1 MVIYSPLGIQILD
14 APVTKEAIIKY
25 ALMGDYYIE
34 LPFNQLQYIQ
44 IPQGSYILYKGRK
57 FEIMATVYPEFDNK
71 TGGYKYTLKFEAQQN
86 HMKRFVCFWLGG
98 DNPEAVFHNTTDLE
112 SFGALIV
119 ANMNKHLGVE
129 TWSVGTIDVENP
141 KATKL
146 VSFNGDKC
154 WDILNTI
161 AETFEVEWWTEEN
174 GDLVSLNFGKLERGT
189 PEEFKRGD
197 VVKSIPAK
205 KGDDSSYG
213 TRFYVFGSTRNLT
226 SDYGQ
231 APQGGETNHV
241 SEIRLRLPNGQR
253 YIDAIPNLDKS
264 AIVEQVVFFDD
275 IYPKNTETI
284 TSIETVDREIIEG
297 QTDKAYV
304 MYCKDT
310 PFLPSDMIEGETLG
324 ATFTSGSLM
333 GRDFELSINYKPET
347 WKPEDGFDKKFE
359 IIAQVETSGE
369 SQLIVPN
376 ESLHPE
382 PGDTFVLTGVK
393 LPQQRI
399 EEAEE
404 ELLKAGQAYAAKN
417 SSDTDVYT
425 CETNPVYCTVND
437 KNYNAGQAV
446 LLVDPRFGLDG
457 RLSRIQGYEKKLY
470 NEYIATYTIGD
481 NTPYSRIGSIESDVK
496 ATLYSQ
502 RIGVTDS
509 GAAIYLITRY
519 DSTAAEDYNAY
530 SAKRALWQFANKQFP
545 DTFKGKMTFEDGA
558 QFGDFATGI
567 TGIGGLIDKKGNAEM
582 QSLKLRGFLEV
593 PELRYN
599 RVDITMGDTWFA
611 PSAGIIES
619 VDTEAKTITLKLE
632 EGEIGSPRVGDI
644 CMGIFHSSESSDN
657 ATEDY
662 DDSKGNRRF
671 AGFATCYFRITEEL
685 DTTTYK
691 TFKYQLRPVS
701 AAYPKQYHPAPS
713 MTFVGYGSFSNE
725 ARQTSRYET
734 RTYQRYLKGVSDWEF
749 ISSNIAAQYGDLSN
763 LSVFGIDM
771 KGYSAYL
778 NNIYMSGVIHQF
790 TPGGE
795 EIPTINDR
803 GKWLASETYNK
814 NDEVYHNNAKW
825 RCLVDGTKSEPST
838 SSEAWVLLMHV
849 PLSSVVPIYKQQNE
863 KPALPTG
870 STVPPDG
877 WSLEYPEGGDS
888 GASTDVT
895 NIIIDAD
902 NEGDVTQDGVF
913 YKLAGKGNNS
923 TVSCKIQFDAISP
936 GATLVLDITAYSEKG
951 YDKLAVGKINV
962 QNVNTADSD
971 TYEAEVSGNG
981 VSTTVVV
988 TAPSAGR
995 HFVNVVYSKDSSGD
1009 ANGDYGL
1016 FRIAY
1021 NTSKTIPLWV
1031 SFGSVIDG
1039 VVQSWSDPARIS
1051 GADGRPGT
1059 DGRPGVDGTDYEW
1072 IFTRTTSET
1081 APATPASQD
1090 EDDYLPDGWTDD
1102 AEGPDNTHPFEWTCK
1117 RSKVNGHWGDFS
1129 TPSLWAKYSFNG
1141 EDGIDGEGVEYIFT
1155 RTKTDDPSDI
1165 PDVPRVAEY
1174 DNPPAPWT
1182 DDPMGVDDI
1191 YQYEWVSKRIK
1202 VNGEWSAFST
1212 PALWAKYSFDGTDG
1226 RPGVDGTDYEW
1237 IFTRTTSE
1245 TAPATPA
1252 SQDEDDYL
1260 PDGWTDDAEGPDNTH
1275 PFEWTCKRSKVNG
1288 HWGDFSTPSLW
1299 AKYSFNGEDGIDGE
1313 GVEYIFT
1320 RTKTDDPSDIPDVPR
1335 VAEYDNPPAP
1345 WTDDPMGVDDI
1356 YQYEWVSKRIK
1367 VNGEWSAFST
1377 PALWAKYSFDGT
1389 DGRPG
1394 DWTSYVFKK
1403 SIDKPGTPISTK
1415 PIPDG
1420 WEDAPSG
1427 DGIWWMSKATING
1440 STGQASALT
1449 WSDPI
1454 KVTGED
1460 GQPGPYTDF
1469 KYASSSDDS
1478 IGPDIESNVREPDG
1492 WYDNPPALSS
1502 GEYLWM
1508 TKAQVDANDE
1518 LVEPWSDPVRIS
1530 GEQGKPGDKGDPGYQ
1545 GCIIRLTEWVSGVEY
1560 RNDADLESDSLRYID
1575 IVTVYENNRQ
1585 LKFQCRQTHTSSN
1598 SNKPSGGTTSTY
1610 WQQLNDMVPIYT
1622 PLLFAENAVINF
1634 LQGMEFVVH
1643 NSKTDISENTII
1655 AGLVGGDIP
1664 LFVGSNTPD
1673 NAPFRVAKDGSFT
1686 ATKAN
1691 ITGTIEA
1698 KEGKIGGFTL
1708 RSPSNPLIDATLEC
1722 HTFDESQRNIING
1735 QSGDFTQR
1743 HTYVL
1748 QSGFITSRGSINGS
1762 IDDRVVMS
1770 PTTEYGG
1777 WPLSKNGSYNISASI
1792 YAQSTSL
1799 SRPSWSSNIALM
1811 LGAGP
1816 MPSSVPQLNDG
1827 NYALCMPMGI
1837 TAGLRLYNRKISSD
1851 VTLDYMDC
1859 FVTVDSDG
1867 GKRTIT
1873 LPYNPQDGQLY
1884 YIRNIGTKG
1893 VQLNGNGKR
1902 IAIHTQGAWVNS
1914 DSWTDRESRNLIYC
1928 ASIGCWVMFK

>member
-685 DTTTYK
+685 GTTTYK

-701 AAYPKQYHPAPS
+701 AAYTKQYHPAPS

-1226 RPGVDGTDYEW
+1226 RPG
-1237 IFTRTTSE
+1237 
-1245 TAPATPA
+1245 
-1252 SQDEDDYL
+1252 
-1260 PDGWTDDAEGPDNTH
+1260 
-1275 PFEWTCKRSKVNG
+1275 
-1288 HWGDFSTPSLW
+1288 
-1299 AKYSFNGEDGIDGE
+1299 
-1313 GVEYIFT
+1313 
-1320 RTKTDDPSDIPDVPR
+1320 
-1335 VAEYDNPPAP
+1335 
-1345 WTDDPMGVDDI
+1345 
-1356 YQYEWVSKRIK
+1356 
-1367 VNGEWSAFST
+1367 
-1377 PALWAKYSFDGT
+1377 
-1389 DGRPG
+1389 

-1403 SIDKPGTPISTK
+1403 SIDKPGAPISTK

-1460 GQPGPYTDF
+1460 GQLGPYIDF

-1508 TKAQVDANDE
+1508 TKAQIDANDE

-1691 ITGTIEA
+1691 IIGRIEA
-1698 KEGKIGGFTL
+1698 TSGKIGNFTIDNDYWL
-1708 RSPSNPLIDATLEC
+1708 QSSLSPSSGKDCSLFMSAARITLENIDDNYKNTFDVSAYPTSTMGAVNHSVLTVNTNRKSSRDINYYNIGIDISAEGSFGTNPLNPSTKCGNHALYL
-1722 HTFDESQRNIING
+1722 RK
-1735 QSGDFTQR
+1735 GD
-1743 HTYVL
+1743 V
-1748 QSGFITSRGSINGS
+1748 
-1762 IDDRVVMS
+1762 
-1770 PTTEYGG
+1770 
-1777 WPLSKNGSYNISASI
+1777 
-1792 YAQSTSL
+1792 
-1799 SRPSWSSNIALM
+1799 
-1811 LGAGP
+1811 
-1816 MPSSVPQLNDG
+1816 
-1827 NYALCMPMGI
+1827 C
-1837 TAGLRLYNRKISSD
+1837 GLRLYNRKISSD
-1851 VTLDYMDC
+1851 VTLDDMDC
-1859 FVTVDSDG
+1859 FVVVDSDG
-1867 GKRTIT
+1867 RKRTIT

-1893 VQLNGNGKR
+1893 VQLNGNGKQ
-1902 IAIHTQGAWVNS
+1902 IAIHTQGAWVYS

-1928 ASIGCWVMFK
+1928 ASMGCWVMFK

>member
-685 DTTTYK
+685 GTTTYK

-701 AAYPKQYHPAPS
+701 AAYTKQYHPAPS

-1031 SFGSVIDG
+1031 SFGSLIDG

-1226 RPGVDGTDYEW
+1226 RPG
-1237 IFTRTTSE
+1237 
-1245 TAPATPA
+1245 
-1252 SQDEDDYL
+1252 
-1260 PDGWTDDAEGPDNTH
+1260 
-1275 PFEWTCKRSKVNG
+1275 
-1288 HWGDFSTPSLW
+1288 
-1299 AKYSFNGEDGIDGE
+1299 
-1313 GVEYIFT
+1313 
-1320 RTKTDDPSDIPDVPR
+1320 
-1335 VAEYDNPPAP
+1335 
-1345 WTDDPMGVDDI
+1345 
-1356 YQYEWVSKRIK
+1356 
-1367 VNGEWSAFST
+1367 
-1377 PALWAKYSFDGT
+1377 
-1389 DGRPG
+1389 

-1403 SIDKPGTPISTK
+1403 SIDKPGAPISTK

-1460 GQPGPYTDF
+1460 GQLGPYIDF

-1508 TKAQVDANDE
+1508 TKAQIDANDE

-1722 HTFDESQRNIING
+1722 HTFDDSQRNIING

-1743 HTYVL
+1743 YTYVL

-1893 VQLNGNGKR
+1893 VQLNGNGKQ

-1914 DSWTDRESRNLIYC
+1914 DSWTDLESRNLIYC
-1928 ASIGCWVMFK
+1928 ASVGCWVMFK

>member
-838 SSEAWVLLMHV
+838 SSEAWVLLMQV
-849 PLSSVVPIYKQQNE
+849 PLSSVVPVYKQQNE

-923 TVSCKIQFDAISP
+923 TVSCKIQFDALSA
-936 GATLVLDITAYSEKG
+936 GATLVLDITAYSEEG

-1081 APATPASQD
+1081 APATP
-1090 EDDYLPDGWTDD
+1090 T
-1102 AEGPDNTHPFEWTCK
+1102 
-1117 RSKVNGHWGDFS
+1117 
-1129 TPSLWAKYSFNG
+1129 
-1141 EDGIDGEGVEYIFT
+1141 
-1155 RTKTDDPSDI
+1155 
-1165 PDVPRVAEY
+1165 
-1174 DNPPAPWT
+1174 
-1182 DDPMGVDDI
+1182 
-1191 YQYEWVSKRIK
+1191 
-1202 VNGEWSAFST
+1202 
-1212 PALWAKYSFDGTDG
+1212 
-1226 RPGVDGTDYEW
+1226 
-1237 IFTRTTSE
+1237 
-1245 TAPATPA
+1245 

-1691 ITGTIEA
+1691 IIGRIEA
-1698 KEGKIGGFTL
+1698 TSGKIGNFTIDNDYWL
-1708 RSPSNPLIDATLEC
+1708 QSSLSPSSGKDCSLFMSAARITLENIDDNYKNTFDVSAYPTSTMGAVNHSVLTVNTNRKSSQDINYYNIGIYISAEGSFGTNPLNPSTKCGNHALYL
-1722 HTFDESQRNIING
+1722 RK
-1735 QSGDFTQR
+1735 GD
-1743 HTYVL
+1743 V
-1748 QSGFITSRGSINGS
+1748 
-1762 IDDRVVMS
+1762 
-1770 PTTEYGG
+1770 
-1777 WPLSKNGSYNISASI
+1777 
-1792 YAQSTSL
+1792 
-1799 SRPSWSSNIALM
+1799 
-1811 LGAGP
+1811 
-1816 MPSSVPQLNDG
+1816 
-1827 NYALCMPMGI
+1827 C
-1837 TAGLRLYNRKISSD
+1837 GLRLYNRKISSN
-1851 VTLDYMDC
+1851 VTLDDMDC

-1893 VQLNGNGKR
+1893 VRLNGNGKP

-1928 ASIGCWVMFK
+1928 ASTGCWVMFK

>member
-14 APVTKEAIIKY
+14 APVTKEAVIKY
-25 ALMGDYYIE
+25 ALMSDYYIE
-34 LPFNQLQYIQ
+34 FPFNQLQYIQ

-57 FEIMATVYPEFDNK
+57 FEIMAPVYPEFDNK

-98 DNPEAVFHNTTDLE
+98 DNPEAVFHNTTALE

-129 TWSVGTIDVENP
+129 NWSVGTIDIENP

-304 MYCKDT
+304 MYCKDS

-333 GRDFELSINYKPET
+333 GRNFELSINYKPET
-347 WKPEDGFDKKFE
+347 WNPEDGFDKKFE

-369 SQLIVPN
+369 SQLIIPN

-404 ELLKAGQAYAAKN
+404 ELLKAGKAYAAKN

-425 CETNPVYCTVND
+425 CETNPVYCTVNK
-437 KNYNAGQAV
+437 KNYDAGQAV
-446 LLVDPRFGLDG
+446 LLVDPRFGLNG

-685 DTTTYK
+685 GTTTYK

-701 AAYPKQYHPAPS
+701 AAYTKQYHPAPS

-849 PLSSVVPIYKQQNE
+849 PLSSVVPVYKQQNE

-1226 RPGVDGTDYEW
+1226 RPG
-1237 IFTRTTSE
+1237 
-1245 TAPATPA
+1245 
-1252 SQDEDDYL
+1252 
-1260 PDGWTDDAEGPDNTH
+1260 
-1275 PFEWTCKRSKVNG
+1275 
-1288 HWGDFSTPSLW
+1288 
-1299 AKYSFNGEDGIDGE
+1299 
-1313 GVEYIFT
+1313 
-1320 RTKTDDPSDIPDVPR
+1320 
-1335 VAEYDNPPAP
+1335 
-1345 WTDDPMGVDDI
+1345 
-1356 YQYEWVSKRIK
+1356 
-1367 VNGEWSAFST
+1367 
-1377 PALWAKYSFDGT
+1377 
-1389 DGRPG
+1389 

-1403 SIDKPGTPISTK
+1403 SIDKPGAPISTK

-1460 GQPGPYTDF
+1460 GQLGPYIDF

-1508 TKAQVDANDE
+1508 TKAQIDANDE

-1722 HTFDESQRNIING
+1722 HTFDDSQRNIING

-1837 TAGLRLYNRKISSD
+1837 TAGLRLYNRKISSN

-1859 FVTVDSDG
+1859 FVMVDSDG

-1893 VQLNGNGKR
+1893 VQLNGNGKK

-1928 ASIGCWVMFK
+1928 ASVGCWVMFK

>member
-838 SSEAWVLLMHV
+838 SSEAWVLLMQV
-849 PLSSVVPIYKQQNE
+849 PLSSVVPVYKQQNE

-923 TVSCKIQFDAISP
+923 TVSCKIQFDALSA
-936 GATLVLDITAYSEKG
+936 GATLVLDITAYSEEG

-962 QNVNTADSD
+962 QNVNTANSD

-1009 ANGDYGL
+1009 ANSDYGL

-1081 APATPASQD
+1081 APATP
-1090 EDDYLPDGWTDD
+1090 T
-1102 AEGPDNTHPFEWTCK
+1102 
-1117 RSKVNGHWGDFS
+1117 
-1129 TPSLWAKYSFNG
+1129 
-1141 EDGIDGEGVEYIFT
+1141 
-1155 RTKTDDPSDI
+1155 
-1165 PDVPRVAEY
+1165 
-1174 DNPPAPWT
+1174 
-1182 DDPMGVDDI
+1182 
-1191 YQYEWVSKRIK
+1191 
-1202 VNGEWSAFST
+1202 
-1212 PALWAKYSFDGTDG
+1212 
-1226 RPGVDGTDYEW
+1226 
-1237 IFTRTTSE
+1237 
-1245 TAPATPA
+1245 

-1403 SIDKPGTPISTK
+1403 SIDKPGAPISTK

-1460 GQPGPYTDF
+1460 GQLGPYIDF

-1691 ITGTIEA
+1691 IIGRIEA
-1698 KEGKIGGFTL
+1698 TSGKIGNFTIDNDYWL
-1708 RSPSNPLIDATLEC
+1708 QSSLSPSSGKDCSLFMSAARITLENIDDNYKNTFDVSAYPTSTMGAVNHSVLTVNTNRKSSQDINYYNIGIYISAEGSFGTNPLNPSTKCGNHALYL
-1722 HTFDESQRNIING
+1722 RK
-1735 QSGDFTQR
+1735 GD
-1743 HTYVL
+1743 V
-1748 QSGFITSRGSINGS
+1748 
-1762 IDDRVVMS
+1762 
-1770 PTTEYGG
+1770 
-1777 WPLSKNGSYNISASI
+1777 
-1792 YAQSTSL
+1792 
-1799 SRPSWSSNIALM
+1799 
-1811 LGAGP
+1811 
-1816 MPSSVPQLNDG
+1816 
-1827 NYALCMPMGI
+1827 C
-1837 TAGLRLYNRKISSD
+1837 GLRLYNRKISSN
-1851 VTLDYMDC
+1851 VTLDDMDC

-1893 VQLNGNGKR
+1893 VQLNGNGKH
-1902 IAIHTQGAWVNS
+1902 IALHTQGAWVNS

-1928 ASIGCWVMFK
+1928 ASAGCWVMFK

>member
-14 APVTKEAIIKY
+14 APVTKEAVIKY
-25 ALMGDYYIE
+25 ALMSDYYIE
-34 LPFNQLQYIQ
+34 FPFNQLQYIQ

-57 FEIMATVYPEFDNK
+57 FEIMAPVYPEFDNK

-98 DNPEAVFHNTTDLE
+98 DNPEAVFHNTTALE

-129 TWSVGTIDVENP
+129 NWSVGTIDIENP

-304 MYCKDT
+304 MYCKDS

-333 GRDFELSINYKPET
+333 GRNFELSINYKPET

-369 SQLIVPN
+369 SQLIIPN

-404 ELLKAGQAYAAKN
+404 ELLKAGKAYAAKN

-425 CETNPVYCTVND
+425 CETNPVYCTVNK
-437 KNYNAGQAV
+437 KNYDAGQAV
-446 LLVDPRFGLDG
+446 LLVDPRFGLNG

-671 AGFATCYFRITEEL
+671 AGFATCYFRITEVL

-763 LSVFGIDM
+763 LSAFGIDM

-838 SSEAWVLLMHV
+838 SSEAWVLLMQV
-849 PLSSVVPIYKQQNE
+849 PLSSVVPVYKQQNE

-923 TVSCKIQFDAISP
+923 TVSCKIQFDALSA
-936 GATLVLDITAYSEKG
+936 GATLVLDITAYSEEG

-1226 RPGVDGTDYEW
+1226 RPG
-1237 IFTRTTSE
+1237 
-1245 TAPATPA
+1245 
-1252 SQDEDDYL
+1252 
-1260 PDGWTDDAEGPDNTH
+1260 
-1275 PFEWTCKRSKVNG
+1275 
-1288 HWGDFSTPSLW
+1288 
-1299 AKYSFNGEDGIDGE
+1299 
-1313 GVEYIFT
+1313 
-1320 RTKTDDPSDIPDVPR
+1320 
-1335 VAEYDNPPAP
+1335 
-1345 WTDDPMGVDDI
+1345 
-1356 YQYEWVSKRIK
+1356 
-1367 VNGEWSAFST
+1367 
-1377 PALWAKYSFDGT
+1377 
-1389 DGRPG
+1389 

-1403 SIDKPGTPISTK
+1403 SIDKPGAPISTK

-1460 GQPGPYTDF
+1460 GQLGPYIDF

-1508 TKAQVDANDE
+1508 TKAQIDANDE

-1691 ITGTIEA
+1691 IIGRIEA
-1698 KEGKIGGFTL
+1698 TSGKIGNFTIDNDYWL
-1708 RSPSNPLIDATLEC
+1708 QSSLSPSSGKDCSLFMSAARITLENIDDNYKNTFDVSAYPTSTMGAVNHSVLTVNTNRKSSQDINYYNIGIAISAEGSFGTNPLNPSTKCGNHALYL
-1722 HTFDESQRNIING
+1722 RK
-1735 QSGDFTQR
+1735 GD
-1743 HTYVL
+1743 V
-1748 QSGFITSRGSINGS
+1748 
-1762 IDDRVVMS
+1762 
-1770 PTTEYGG
+1770 
-1777 WPLSKNGSYNISASI
+1777 
-1792 YAQSTSL
+1792 
-1799 SRPSWSSNIALM
+1799 
-1811 LGAGP
+1811 
-1816 MPSSVPQLNDG
+1816 
-1827 NYALCMPMGI
+1827 C
-1837 TAGLRLYNRKISSD
+1837 GLRLYNRKISSG
-1851 VTLDYMDC
+1851 VTLDDMDC
-1859 FVTVDSDG
+1859 FVMVDSDG

-1902 IAIHTQGAWVNS
+1902 IALHTQGAWVNS
-1914 DSWTDRESRNLIYC
+1914 DSWTDRESRNLVYC
-1928 ASIGCWVMFK
+1928 ASVGCWVMFK

>member
-14 APVTKEAIIKY
+14 APVTKEAVIKY
-25 ALMGDYYIE
+25 ALMSDYYIE
-34 LPFNQLQYIQ
+34 FPFNQLQYIQ

-57 FEIMATVYPEFDNK
+57 FEIMAPVYPEFDNK

-98 DNPEAVFHNTTDLE
+98 DNPEAVFHNTTALE

-129 TWSVGTIDVENP
+129 NWSVGTIDIENP

-304 MYCKDT
+304 MYCKDS

-333 GRDFELSINYKPET
+333 GRNFELSINYKPET
-347 WKPEDGFDKKFE
+347 WNPEDGFDKKFE

-369 SQLIVPN
+369 SQLIIPN

-404 ELLKAGQAYAAKN
+404 ELLKAGKAYAAKN

-425 CETNPVYCTVND
+425 CETNPVYCTVNK
-437 KNYNAGQAV
+437 KNYDAGQAV
-446 LLVDPRFGLDG
+446 LLVDPRFGLNG

-671 AGFATCYFRITEEL
+671 AGFATCYFRITEVL

-838 SSEAWVLLMHV
+838 SSEAWVLLMQV
-849 PLSSVVPIYKQQNE
+849 PLSSVVPVYKQQNE

-923 TVSCKIQFDAISP
+923 TVSCKIQFDALSA
-936 GATLVLDITAYSEKG
+936 GATLVLDITAYSEEG

-981 VSTTVVV
+981 VSSTVVI

-995 HFVNVVYSKDSSGD
+995 HFVKVVYTKDSSGD

-1051 GADGRPGT
+1051 GTDGRPGI
-1059 DGRPGVDGTDYEW
+1059 DGKPGVDGTDYEW
-1072 IFTRTTSET
+1072 VFTRTTSEA
-1081 APATPASQD
+1081 APDTPTSQD
-1090 EDDYLPDGWTDD
+1090 EDDYIPDGWTDD

-1117 RSKVNGHWGDFS
+1117 RIKINGHWGDFS
-1129 TPSLWAKYSFNG
+1129 APSLWAKYSFNG
-1141 EDGIDGEGVEYIFT
+1141 EDGVDGEGVEYIFT
-1155 RTKTDDPSDI
+1155 RTET
-1165 PDVPRVAEY
+1165 
-1174 DNPPAPWT
+1174 DNP
-1182 DDPMGVDDI
+1182 
-1191 YQYEWVSKRIK
+1191 
-1202 VNGEWSAFST
+1202 
-1212 PALWAKYSFDGTDG
+1212 
-1226 RPGVDGTDYEW
+1226 
-1237 IFTRTTSE
+1237 
-1245 TAPATPA
+1245 
-1252 SQDEDDYL
+1252 
-1260 PDGWTDDAEGPDNTH
+1260 DAI
-1275 PFEWTCKRSKVNG
+1275 
-1288 HWGDFSTPSLW
+1288 PS
-1299 AKYSFNGEDGIDGE
+1299 
-1313 GVEYIFT
+1313 
-1320 RTKTDDPSDIPDVPR
+1320 VPTN
-1335 VAEYDNPPAP
+1335 AEYDNPPAP

-1403 SIDKPGTPISTK
+1403 SIDKPGAPISTK

-1460 GQPGPYTDF
+1460 GQLGPYIDF

-1508 TKAQVDANDE
+1508 TKAQIDANDE

-1698 KEGKIGGFTL
+1698 TGGKIGNFTIDNDYWLQSVVGSSKHFISANRDYIQYGESSDARYRFIDFISTNASTSDPRPVAAIINMKENINSSNHNIGLKISVEGLYSNFHEAFSCGNHALFIAKGTTCGFRPYSRVVTAGDTTL
-1708 RSPSNPLIDATLEC
+1708 RDMDT
-1722 HTFDESQRNIING
+1722 
-1735 QSGDFTQR
+1735 
-1743 HTYVL
+1743 V
-1748 QSGFITSRGSINGS
+1748 
-1762 IDDRVVMS
+1762 
-1770 PTTEYGG
+1770 
-1777 WPLSKNGSYNISASI
+1777 I
-1792 YAQSTSL
+1792 YA
-1799 SRPSWSSNIALM
+1799 NIDN
-1811 LGAGP
+1811 GD
-1816 MPSSVPQLNDG
+1816 VQL
-1827 NYALCMPMGI
+1827 I
-1837 TAGLRLYNRKISSD
+1837 
-1851 VTLDYMDC
+1851 
-1859 FVTVDSDG
+1859 
-1867 GKRTIT
+1867 
-1873 LPYNPQDGQLY
+1873 LPANPQDNQF
-1884 YIRNIGTKG
+1884 YIVRKGGTKG
-1893 VQLNGNGKR
+1893 YVTINGNGKQ
-1902 IAIHTQGAWVNS
+1902 IADVNS
-1914 DSWTDRESRNLIYC
+1914 NAWGTIFSWQDRAARRYLYNKQNNFWIS
-1928 ASIGCWVMFK
+1928 W

>member
-25 ALMGDYYIE
+25 ALMSDYYIQ

-57 FEIMATVYPEFDNK
+57 FEIMAPVYPEFDNK

-129 TWSVGTIDVENP
+129 NWSVGTIDIENP

-154 WDILNTI
+154 WGILNTI

-304 MYCKDT
+304 MYCKDS

-333 GRDFELSINYKPET
+333 GRNFELSINYKPET

-369 SQLIVPN
+369 SQLIIPN

-404 ELLKAGQAYAAKN
+404 ELLKAGKAYAAKN

-425 CETNPVYCTVND
+425 CETNPVYCTVNK
-437 KNYNAGQAV
+437 KNYDAGQAV
-446 LLVDPRFGLDG
+446 LLVDPRFGLNG

-838 SSEAWVLLMHV
+838 SSEAWVLLMQV
-849 PLSSVVPIYKQQNE
+849 PLSSVVPVYKQQNE

-923 TVSCKIQFDAISP
+923 TVSCKIQFDALSA
-936 GATLVLDITAYSEKG
+936 GATLVLDITAYSEEG

-1226 RPGVDGTDYEW
+1226 RPG
-1237 IFTRTTSE
+1237 
-1245 TAPATPA
+1245 
-1252 SQDEDDYL
+1252 
-1260 PDGWTDDAEGPDNTH
+1260 
-1275 PFEWTCKRSKVNG
+1275 
-1288 HWGDFSTPSLW
+1288 
-1299 AKYSFNGEDGIDGE
+1299 
-1313 GVEYIFT
+1313 
-1320 RTKTDDPSDIPDVPR
+1320 
-1335 VAEYDNPPAP
+1335 
-1345 WTDDPMGVDDI
+1345 
-1356 YQYEWVSKRIK
+1356 
-1367 VNGEWSAFST
+1367 
-1377 PALWAKYSFDGT
+1377 
-1389 DGRPG
+1389 

-1403 SIDKPGTPISTK
+1403 SIDKPGAPISTK

-1460 GQPGPYTDF
+1460 GQLGPYIDF

-1508 TKAQVDANDE
+1508 TKAQIDANDE

-1928 ASIGCWVMFK
+1928 ASVGCWVMFK

>member
-685 DTTTYK
+685 GTTTYK

-701 AAYPKQYHPAPS
+701 AAYTKQYHPAPS

-838 SSEAWVLLMHV
+838 SSEAWVLLMQV
-849 PLSSVVPIYKQQNE
+849 PLSSVVPVYKQQNE

-923 TVSCKIQFDAISP
+923 TVSCKIQFDALSA
-936 GATLVLDITAYSEKG
+936 GATLVLDITAYSEEG
-951 YDKLAVGKINV
+951 DDKLAVGKINV

-1051 GADGRPGT
+1051 GADGRP
-1059 DGRPGVDGTDYEW
+1059 
-1072 IFTRTTSET
+1072 
-1081 APATPASQD
+1081 
-1090 EDDYLPDGWTDD
+1090 
-1102 AEGPDNTHPFEWTCK
+1102 
-1117 RSKVNGHWGDFS
+1117 
-1129 TPSLWAKYSFNG
+1129 
-1141 EDGIDGEGVEYIFT
+1141 
-1155 RTKTDDPSDI
+1155 
-1165 PDVPRVAEY
+1165 
-1174 DNPPAPWT
+1174 
-1182 DDPMGVDDI
+1182 
-1191 YQYEWVSKRIK
+1191 
-1202 VNGEWSAFST
+1202 
-1212 PALWAKYSFDGTDG
+1212 GTDG

-1691 ITGTIEA
+1691 IIGRIEA
-1698 KEGKIGGFTL
+1698 TSGKIGNFTIDNDYWL
-1708 RSPSNPLIDATLEC
+1708 QSSLSPSSGKDCSLFMSAARITLENIDDNYKNTFDVSAYPTSTMGAVNHSVLTVNTNRKSSQDINYYNIGIYISAEGSFGTNPLNPSTKCGNHALYL
-1722 HTFDESQRNIING
+1722 RK
-1735 QSGDFTQR
+1735 GD
-1743 HTYVL
+1743 V
-1748 QSGFITSRGSINGS
+1748 
-1762 IDDRVVMS
+1762 
-1770 PTTEYGG
+1770 
-1777 WPLSKNGSYNISASI
+1777 
-1792 YAQSTSL
+1792 
-1799 SRPSWSSNIALM
+1799 
-1811 LGAGP
+1811 
-1816 MPSSVPQLNDG
+1816 
-1827 NYALCMPMGI
+1827 C
-1837 TAGLRLYNRKISSD
+1837 GLRLYNRKISSN
-1851 VTLDYMDC
+1851 VTLDDMDC
-1859 FVTVDSDG
+1859 FVMVDSDG

-1928 ASIGCWVMFK
+1928 ASVGCWVMFK

>member
-558 QFGDFATGI
+558 QFGDSATGI

-838 SSEAWVLLMHV
+838 SSEAWVLLMQV
-849 PLSSVVPIYKQQNE
+849 PLSSVVPVYKQQNE

-923 TVSCKIQFDAISP
+923 TVSCKIQFDALSA
-936 GATLVLDITAYSEKG
+936 GATLVLDITAYSEEG

-981 VSTTVVV
+981 VSTAVVV

-1081 APATPASQD
+1081 APATP
-1090 EDDYLPDGWTDD
+1090 T
-1102 AEGPDNTHPFEWTCK
+1102 
-1117 RSKVNGHWGDFS
+1117 
-1129 TPSLWAKYSFNG
+1129 
-1141 EDGIDGEGVEYIFT
+1141 
-1155 RTKTDDPSDI
+1155 
-1165 PDVPRVAEY
+1165 
-1174 DNPPAPWT
+1174 
-1182 DDPMGVDDI
+1182 
-1191 YQYEWVSKRIK
+1191 
-1202 VNGEWSAFST
+1202 
-1212 PALWAKYSFDGTDG
+1212 
-1226 RPGVDGTDYEW
+1226 
-1237 IFTRTTSE
+1237 
-1245 TAPATPA
+1245 

-1508 TKAQVDANDE
+1508 TKAQIDANDE

-1691 ITGTIEA
+1691 IIGRIEA
-1698 KEGKIGGFTL
+1698 TSGKIGNFTIDNDYWL
-1708 RSPSNPLIDATLEC
+1708 QSSLSPSSGKDCSLFMSAARITLENIDDNYKNTFDVSAYPTSTMGAVNHSVLTVNTNRKSSQDINYYNIGIAISAEGSFGTNPLNPSTKCGNHALYL
-1722 HTFDESQRNIING
+1722 RK
-1735 QSGDFTQR
+1735 GD
-1743 HTYVL
+1743 V
-1748 QSGFITSRGSINGS
+1748 
-1762 IDDRVVMS
+1762 
-1770 PTTEYGG
+1770 
-1777 WPLSKNGSYNISASI
+1777 
-1792 YAQSTSL
+1792 
-1799 SRPSWSSNIALM
+1799 
-1811 LGAGP
+1811 
-1816 MPSSVPQLNDG
+1816 
-1827 NYALCMPMGI
+1827 C
-1837 TAGLRLYNRKISSD
+1837 GLRLYNRKISSD
-1851 VTLDYMDC
+1851 VTLDDMDC
-1859 FVTVDSDG
+1859 FVMVDSDG
-1867 GKRTIT
+1867 RKRTIT
-1873 LPYNPQDGQLY
+1873 LPYNPQNGQLY

-1893 VQLNGNGKR
+1893 VQLNGNGKQ
-1902 IAIHTQGAWVNS
+1902 IAIHTQGAWVYS

-1928 ASIGCWVMFK
+1928 ASVGCWVMFK

>member
-838 SSEAWVLLMHV
+838 SSEAWVLLMQV
-849 PLSSVVPIYKQQNE
+849 PLSSVVPVYKQQNE

-923 TVSCKIQFDAISP
+923 TVSCKIQFDALSA
-936 GATLVLDITAYSEKG
+936 GATLVLDITAYSEEG

-1081 APATPASQD
+1081 APATP
-1090 EDDYLPDGWTDD
+1090 T
-1102 AEGPDNTHPFEWTCK
+1102 
-1117 RSKVNGHWGDFS
+1117 
-1129 TPSLWAKYSFNG
+1129 
-1141 EDGIDGEGVEYIFT
+1141 
-1155 RTKTDDPSDI
+1155 
-1165 PDVPRVAEY
+1165 
-1174 DNPPAPWT
+1174 
-1182 DDPMGVDDI
+1182 
-1191 YQYEWVSKRIK
+1191 
-1202 VNGEWSAFST
+1202 
-1212 PALWAKYSFDGTDG
+1212 
-1226 RPGVDGTDYEW
+1226 
-1237 IFTRTTSE
+1237 
-1245 TAPATPA
+1245 

-1691 ITGTIEA
+1691 IIGRIEA
-1698 KEGKIGGFTL
+1698 TSGKIGNFTIDNDYWL
-1708 RSPSNPLIDATLEC
+1708 QSSLSPSSGKDCSLFMSAARITLENIDDNYKNTFDVSAYPTSTMGAVNHSVLTVNTNRKSSQDINYYNIGIYISAEGSFGTNPLNPSTKCGNHALYL
-1722 HTFDESQRNIING
+1722 RK
-1735 QSGDFTQR
+1735 GD
-1743 HTYVL
+1743 V
-1748 QSGFITSRGSINGS
+1748 
-1762 IDDRVVMS
+1762 
-1770 PTTEYGG
+1770 
-1777 WPLSKNGSYNISASI
+1777 
-1792 YAQSTSL
+1792 
-1799 SRPSWSSNIALM
+1799 
-1811 LGAGP
+1811 
-1816 MPSSVPQLNDG
+1816 
-1827 NYALCMPMGI
+1827 C
-1837 TAGLRLYNRKISSD
+1837 GLRLYNRKISSN
-1851 VTLDYMDC
+1851 VTLDDMDC

-1893 VQLNGNGKR
+1893 VQLNGNGKQ

-1928 ASIGCWVMFK
+1928 ASVGCWVMFK

>member
-1226 RPGVDGTDYEW
+1226 RPG
-1237 IFTRTTSE
+1237 
-1245 TAPATPA
+1245 
-1252 SQDEDDYL
+1252 
-1260 PDGWTDDAEGPDNTH
+1260 
-1275 PFEWTCKRSKVNG
+1275 
-1288 HWGDFSTPSLW
+1288 
-1299 AKYSFNGEDGIDGE
+1299 
-1313 GVEYIFT
+1313 
-1320 RTKTDDPSDIPDVPR
+1320 
-1335 VAEYDNPPAP
+1335 
-1345 WTDDPMGVDDI
+1345 
-1356 YQYEWVSKRIK
+1356 
-1367 VNGEWSAFST
+1367 
-1377 PALWAKYSFDGT
+1377 
-1389 DGRPG
+1389 

-1403 SIDKPGTPISTK
+1403 SIDKPGAPISTK

-1460 GQPGPYTDF
+1460 GQLGPYIDF

-1508 TKAQVDANDE
+1508 TKAQIDANDE

-1691 ITGTIEA
+1691 IIGRIEA
-1698 KEGKIGGFTL
+1698 TSGKIGNFTIDNDYWL
-1708 RSPSNPLIDATLEC
+1708 QSSLSPSSGKDCSLFMSAARITLENIDDNYKNTFDVSAYPTSTMGAVNHSVLTVNTNRKSSQDINYYNIGIYISAEGSFGTNPLNPSTKCGNHALYL
-1722 HTFDESQRNIING
+1722 RK
-1735 QSGDFTQR
+1735 GD
-1743 HTYVL
+1743 V
-1748 QSGFITSRGSINGS
+1748 
-1762 IDDRVVMS
+1762 
-1770 PTTEYGG
+1770 
-1777 WPLSKNGSYNISASI
+1777 
-1792 YAQSTSL
+1792 
-1799 SRPSWSSNIALM
+1799 
-1811 LGAGP
+1811 
-1816 MPSSVPQLNDG
+1816 
-1827 NYALCMPMGI
+1827 C
-1837 TAGLRLYNRKISSD
+1837 GLRLYNRKISSN
-1851 VTLDYMDC
+1851 VTLDDMDC

>member
-25 ALMGDYYIE
+25 ALMSDYYIE

-57 FEIMATVYPEFDNK
+57 FEIMAPVYPEFDNK

-119 ANMNKHLGVE
+119 ANMNKHLDVE
-129 TWSVGTIDVENP
+129 NWSVGTIDVENP

-333 GRDFELSINYKPET
+333 GRNFELGINYKPET
-347 WKPEDGFDKKFE
+347 WKPEEGFDKKFE

-369 SQLIVPN
+369 SQLIIPN

-502 RIGVTDS
+502 RIGVTES

-558 QFGDFATGI
+558 QFGDYATGI

-701 AAYPKQYHPAPS
+701 TAYPKQYHPAPS

-734 RTYQRYLKGVSDWEF
+734 RTYQRYLKEVSDWEF

-849 PLSSVVPIYKQQNE
+849 PLSSVVPVYKQQNE

-870 STVPPDG
+870 TTIPPDG

-895 NIIIDAD
+895 DIIIDAD
-902 NEGDVTQDGVF
+902 NEGDVAQDGAF
-913 YKLAGKGNNS
+913 YKLAGKGDNS
-923 TVSCKIQFDAISP
+923 TASCKIQFDALSA
-936 GATLVLDITAYSEKG
+936 GETLVLDITAYSEEG
-951 YDKLAVGKINV
+951 YDRLIVGKINV
-962 QNVNTADSD
+962 QDVNKADSN
-971 TYEAEVSGNG
+971 TFEAYVSGNG
-981 VSTTVVV
+981 VSSTVVI

-995 HFVNVVYSKDSSGD
+995 HFVKVVYTKDSSGD

-1051 GADGRPGT
+1051 GTDGRPGI

-1081 APATPASQD
+1081 APAMPTSQD

-1117 RSKVNGHWGDFS
+1117 RIKVNGHWGDYS
-1129 TPSLWAKYSFNG
+1129 APSLWAKYSFNG
-1141 EDGIDGEGVEYIFT
+1141 EDGVDGEGVEYIFT
-1155 RTKTDDPSDI
+1155 RTETDNPNAIPS
-1165 PDVPRVAEY
+1165 VPTNAEY

-1212 PALWAKYSFDGTDG
+1212 PALWAKYSFDG
-1226 RPGVDGTDYEW
+1226 
-1237 IFTRTTSE
+1237 I
-1245 TAPATPA
+1245 
-1252 SQDEDDYL
+1252 
-1260 PDGWTDDAEGPDNTH
+1260 
-1275 PFEWTCKRSKVNG
+1275 
-1288 HWGDFSTPSLW
+1288 
-1299 AKYSFNGEDGIDGE
+1299 
-1313 GVEYIFT
+1313 
-1320 RTKTDDPSDIPDVPR
+1320 
-1335 VAEYDNPPAP
+1335 
-1345 WTDDPMGVDDI
+1345 
-1356 YQYEWVSKRIK
+1356 
-1367 VNGEWSAFST
+1367 
-1377 PALWAKYSFDGT
+1377 

-1394 DWTSYVFKK
+1394 DWTSYVFKE
-1403 SIDKPGTPISTK
+1403 SNEKPDAPNSTN
-1415 PIPDG
+1415 PIPSG
-1420 WEDAPSG
+1420 WLDAPAG
-1427 DGIWWMSKATING
+1427 NGTWWMSKATID
-1440 STGQASALT
+1440 STTGMAGV

-1454 KVTGED
+1454 RVTGED
-1460 GQPGPYTDF
+1460 GQPGPHPKF
-1469 KYASSSDDS
+1469 KYAKNNSTTSSPALTKTDLN
-1478 IGPDIESNVREPDG
+1478 PAG
-1492 WYDNPPALSS
+1492 WYDTPPSLSS

-1508 TKAQVDANDE
+1508 TEAQIDANNNFVD
-1518 LVEPWSDPVRIS
+1518 PANGWSTPVRIS
-1530 GEQGKPGDKGDPGYQ
+1530 GEDGKPGDKGDPGYQ

-1560 RNDADLESDSLRYID
+1560 RNDADLESDGLRYID
-1575 IVTVYENNRQ
+1575 IVTVYENNQQ

-1722 HTFDESQRNIING
+1722 HTFDDSQRNIING

-1893 VQLNGNGKR
+1893 VQLNGNGKQ

-1928 ASIGCWVMFK
+1928 ASVGCWVMFK

>member
-685 DTTTYK
+685 GTTTYK

-701 AAYPKQYHPAPS
+701 AAYTKQYHPAPS

-849 PLSSVVPIYKQQNE
+849 PLSSVVPVYKQQNE

-1226 RPGVDGTDYEW
+1226 RPG
-1237 IFTRTTSE
+1237 
-1245 TAPATPA
+1245 
-1252 SQDEDDYL
+1252 
-1260 PDGWTDDAEGPDNTH
+1260 
-1275 PFEWTCKRSKVNG
+1275 
-1288 HWGDFSTPSLW
+1288 
-1299 AKYSFNGEDGIDGE
+1299 
-1313 GVEYIFT
+1313 
-1320 RTKTDDPSDIPDVPR
+1320 
-1335 VAEYDNPPAP
+1335 
-1345 WTDDPMGVDDI
+1345 
-1356 YQYEWVSKRIK
+1356 
-1367 VNGEWSAFST
+1367 
-1377 PALWAKYSFDGT
+1377 
-1389 DGRPG
+1389 

-1403 SIDKPGTPISTK
+1403 SIDKPGAPISTK

-1460 GQPGPYTDF
+1460 GQLGPYIDF

-1508 TKAQVDANDE
+1508 TKAQIDANDE

-1691 ITGTIEA
+1691 IIGRIEA
-1698 KEGKIGGFTL
+1698 TSGKIGNFTIDNDYWL
-1708 RSPSNPLIDATLEC
+1708 QSSLSPSSGKDCSLFMSAARITLENIDDNYKNTFDVSAYPTSTMGAVNHSVLTVNTNRKSSQDINYYNIGIDISAEGSFGTNPLNPRTKCGNHALYL
-1722 HTFDESQRNIING
+1722 RK
-1735 QSGDFTQR
+1735 GD
-1743 HTYVL
+1743 V
-1748 QSGFITSRGSINGS
+1748 
-1762 IDDRVVMS
+1762 
-1770 PTTEYGG
+1770 
-1777 WPLSKNGSYNISASI
+1777 
-1792 YAQSTSL
+1792 
-1799 SRPSWSSNIALM
+1799 
-1811 LGAGP
+1811 
-1816 MPSSVPQLNDG
+1816 
-1827 NYALCMPMGI
+1827 C
-1837 TAGLRLYNRKISSD
+1837 GLRLYNRKISSN
-1851 VTLDYMDC
+1851 VTLDDMDC

-1884 YIRNIGTKG
+1884 YIRNIGTEG
-1893 VQLNGNGKR
+1893 VQLNGNGKQ
-1902 IAIHTQGAWVNS
+1902 IAIHTQGAWVYS

-1928 ASIGCWVMFK
+1928 TSVGCWVMFK

>member
-25 ALMGDYYIE
+25 ALMSDYYIQ

-57 FEIMATVYPEFDNK
+57 FEIMAPVYPEFDNK

-129 TWSVGTIDVENP
+129 NWSVGTIDIENP

-154 WDILNTI
+154 WGILNTI

-304 MYCKDT
+304 MYCKDS

-333 GRDFELSINYKPET
+333 GRNFELSINYKPET

-369 SQLIVPN
+369 SQLIIPN

-404 ELLKAGQAYAAKN
+404 ELLKAGKAYAAKN

-425 CETNPVYCTVND
+425 CETNPVYCTVNK
-437 KNYNAGQAV
+437 KNYDAGQAV
-446 LLVDPRFGLDG
+446 LLVDPRFGLNG

-838 SSEAWVLLMHV
+838 SSEAWVLLMQV
-849 PLSSVVPIYKQQNE
+849 PLSSVVPVYKQQNE

-923 TVSCKIQFDAISP
+923 TVSCKIQFDALSA
-936 GATLVLDITAYSEKG
+936 GATLVLDITAYSEEG

-1051 GADGRPGT
+1051 GADGRP
-1059 DGRPGVDGTDYEW
+1059 
-1072 IFTRTTSET
+1072 
-1081 APATPASQD
+1081 
-1090 EDDYLPDGWTDD
+1090 
-1102 AEGPDNTHPFEWTCK
+1102 
-1117 RSKVNGHWGDFS
+1117 
-1129 TPSLWAKYSFNG
+1129 
-1141 EDGIDGEGVEYIFT
+1141 
-1155 RTKTDDPSDI
+1155 
-1165 PDVPRVAEY
+1165 
-1174 DNPPAPWT
+1174 
-1182 DDPMGVDDI
+1182 
-1191 YQYEWVSKRIK
+1191 
-1202 VNGEWSAFST
+1202 
-1212 PALWAKYSFDGTDG
+1212 GTDG

-1691 ITGTIEA
+1691 IIGRIEA
-1698 KEGKIGGFTL
+1698 TSGKIGNFTIDNDYWL
-1708 RSPSNPLIDATLEC
+1708 QSSLSPSSGKDCSLFMSAARITLENIDDNYKNTFDVSAYPTSTMGAVNHSVLTVNTNRKSSQDINYYNIGIYISAEGSFGTNPLNPSTKCGNHALYL
-1722 HTFDESQRNIING
+1722 RK
-1735 QSGDFTQR
+1735 GD
-1743 HTYVL
+1743 V
-1748 QSGFITSRGSINGS
+1748 
-1762 IDDRVVMS
+1762 
-1770 PTTEYGG
+1770 
-1777 WPLSKNGSYNISASI
+1777 
-1792 YAQSTSL
+1792 
-1799 SRPSWSSNIALM
+1799 
-1811 LGAGP
+1811 
-1816 MPSSVPQLNDG
+1816 
-1827 NYALCMPMGI
+1827 C
-1837 TAGLRLYNRKISSD
+1837 GLRLYNRKISSN
-1851 VTLDYMDC
+1851 VTLDDMDC

-1873 LPYNPQDGQLY
+1873 LPYKPQDGQLY

-1893 VQLNGNGKR
+1893 VQLNGNGKP

>member
-304 MYCKDT
+304 MYCKDS

-333 GRDFELSINYKPET
+333 GRNFELSINYKPET

-369 SQLIVPN
+369 SQLIIPN

-404 ELLKAGQAYAAKN
+404 ELLKAGKAYAAKN

-425 CETNPVYCTVND
+425 CETNPVYCTVNK
-437 KNYNAGQAV
+437 KNYDAGQAV
-446 LLVDPRFGLDG
+446 LLVDPRFGLNG

-838 SSEAWVLLMHV
+838 SSEAWVLLMQV
-849 PLSSVVPIYKQQNE
+849 PLSSVVPVYKQQNE

-923 TVSCKIQFDAISP
+923 TVSCKIQFDALSA
-936 GATLVLDITAYSEKG
+936 GATLVLDITAYSGEG

-1051 GADGRPGT
+1051 GADGRP
-1059 DGRPGVDGTDYEW
+1059 
-1072 IFTRTTSET
+1072 
-1081 APATPASQD
+1081 
-1090 EDDYLPDGWTDD
+1090 
-1102 AEGPDNTHPFEWTCK
+1102 
-1117 RSKVNGHWGDFS
+1117 
-1129 TPSLWAKYSFNG
+1129 
-1141 EDGIDGEGVEYIFT
+1141 
-1155 RTKTDDPSDI
+1155 
-1165 PDVPRVAEY
+1165 
-1174 DNPPAPWT
+1174 
-1182 DDPMGVDDI
+1182 
-1191 YQYEWVSKRIK
+1191 
-1202 VNGEWSAFST
+1202 
-1212 PALWAKYSFDGTDG
+1212 GTDG

-1691 ITGTIEA
+1691 IIGRIEA
-1698 KEGKIGGFTL
+1698 TSGKIGNFTIDNDYWL
-1708 RSPSNPLIDATLEC
+1708 QSSLSPSSGKDCSLFMSAARITLENIDDNYKNTFDVSAYPTSTMGAVNHSVLTVNTNRKSSQDINYYNIGIAISAEGSFGTNPLNPSTKCGNHALYL
-1722 HTFDESQRNIING
+1722 RK
-1735 QSGDFTQR
+1735 GD
-1743 HTYVL
+1743 V
-1748 QSGFITSRGSINGS
+1748 
-1762 IDDRVVMS
+1762 
-1770 PTTEYGG
+1770 
-1777 WPLSKNGSYNISASI
+1777 
-1792 YAQSTSL
+1792 
-1799 SRPSWSSNIALM
+1799 
-1811 LGAGP
+1811 
-1816 MPSSVPQLNDG
+1816 
-1827 NYALCMPMGI
+1827 C
-1837 TAGLRLYNRKISSD
+1837 GLRLYNRKISSD
-1851 VTLDYMDC
+1851 VTLDDMDC
-1859 FVTVDSDG
+1859 FVMVDSDG

-1893 VQLNGNGKR
+1893 VQLNGNGKK
-1902 IAIHTQGAWVNS
+1902 IALHTQGAWVNS

-1928 ASIGCWVMFK
+1928 ARVGCWVMFK

>member
-1 MVIYSPLGIQILD
+1 MD

-25 ALMGDYYIE
+25 ALMSDYYIQ

-57 FEIMATVYPEFDNK
+57 FEIMAPVYPEFDNK

-129 TWSVGTIDVENP
+129 NWSVGTIDIENP

-154 WDILNTI
+154 WGILNTI

-304 MYCKDT
+304 MYCKDS

-333 GRDFELSINYKPET
+333 GRNFELSINYKPET

-369 SQLIVPN
+369 SQLIIPN

-404 ELLKAGQAYAAKN
+404 ELLKAGKAYAAKN

-425 CETNPVYCTVND
+425 CETNPVYCTVNK
-437 KNYNAGQAV
+437 KNYDAGQAV
-446 LLVDPRFGLDG
+446 LLVDPRFGLNG

-838 SSEAWVLLMHV
+838 SSEAWVLLMQV
-849 PLSSVVPIYKQQNE
+849 PLSSVVPVYKQQNE

-923 TVSCKIQFDAISP
+923 TVSCKIQFDALSA
-936 GATLVLDITAYSEKG
+936 GATLVLDITAYSEEG

-1226 RPGVDGTDYEW
+1226 RPG
-1237 IFTRTTSE
+1237 
-1245 TAPATPA
+1245 
-1252 SQDEDDYL
+1252 
-1260 PDGWTDDAEGPDNTH
+1260 
-1275 PFEWTCKRSKVNG
+1275 
-1288 HWGDFSTPSLW
+1288 
-1299 AKYSFNGEDGIDGE
+1299 
-1313 GVEYIFT
+1313 
-1320 RTKTDDPSDIPDVPR
+1320 
-1335 VAEYDNPPAP
+1335 
-1345 WTDDPMGVDDI
+1345 
-1356 YQYEWVSKRIK
+1356 
-1367 VNGEWSAFST
+1367 
-1377 PALWAKYSFDGT
+1377 
-1389 DGRPG
+1389 

-1403 SIDKPGTPISTK
+1403 SIDKPGAPISTK

-1460 GQPGPYTDF
+1460 GQLGPYIDF

-1478 IGPDIESNVREPDG
+1478 IGPDVESNVREPDG

-1508 TKAQVDANDE
+1508 TKAQIDANDE

-1837 TAGLRLYNRKISSD
+1837 TAGLRLYNRKISSN

-1928 ASIGCWVMFK
+1928 TSVGCWVMFK

>member
-25 ALMGDYYIE
+25 ALMSDYYIQ

-57 FEIMATVYPEFDNK
+57 FEIMAPVYPEFDNK

-129 TWSVGTIDVENP
+129 NWSVGTIDIENP

-154 WDILNTI
+154 WGILNTI

-685 DTTTYK
+685 GTTTYK

-701 AAYPKQYHPAPS
+701 AAYTKQYHPAPS

-1202 VNGEWSAFST
+1202 VNG
-1212 PALWAKYSFDGTDG
+1212 D
-1226 RPGVDGTDYEW
+1226 
-1237 IFTRTTSE
+1237 
-1245 TAPATPA
+1245 
-1252 SQDEDDYL
+1252 
-1260 PDGWTDDAEGPDNTH
+1260 
-1275 PFEWTCKRSKVNG
+1275 
-1288 HWGDFSTPSLW
+1288 
-1299 AKYSFNGEDGIDGE
+1299 
-1313 GVEYIFT
+1313 
-1320 RTKTDDPSDIPDVPR
+1320 
-1335 VAEYDNPPAP
+1335 
-1345 WTDDPMGVDDI
+1345 
-1356 YQYEWVSKRIK
+1356 
-1367 VNGEWSAFST
+1367 WSAFST

-1403 SIDKPGTPISTK
+1403 SIDKPGAPISTK

-1460 GQPGPYTDF
+1460 GQLGPYIDF

-1508 TKAQVDANDE
+1508 TKAQIDANDE
-1518 LVEPWSDPVRIS
+1518 LVGPWSDPVRIS

-1691 ITGTIEA
+1691 IIGRIEA
-1698 KEGKIGGFTL
+1698 TSGKIGNFTIDNDYWL
-1708 RSPSNPLIDATLEC
+1708 QSSLSPSSGKDCSLFMSAARITLENIDDNYKNTFDVSAYPTSTMGAVNHSVLTVNTNRKSSQDINYYNIGIYISAEGSFGTNPLNPSTKCGNHALYL
-1722 HTFDESQRNIING
+1722 RK
-1735 QSGDFTQR
+1735 GD
-1743 HTYVL
+1743 V
-1748 QSGFITSRGSINGS
+1748 
-1762 IDDRVVMS
+1762 
-1770 PTTEYGG
+1770 
-1777 WPLSKNGSYNISASI
+1777 
-1792 YAQSTSL
+1792 
-1799 SRPSWSSNIALM
+1799 
-1811 LGAGP
+1811 
-1816 MPSSVPQLNDG
+1816 
-1827 NYALCMPMGI
+1827 C
-1837 TAGLRLYNRKISSD
+1837 GLRLYNRKISSN
-1851 VTLDYMDC
+1851 VTLDDMDC

-1893 VQLNGNGKR
+1893 VQLNGNGKQ

-1928 ASIGCWVMFK
+1928 TSVGCWVMFK

>member
-14 APVTKEAIIKY
+14 APVTKEAVIKY
-25 ALMGDYYIE
+25 ALMSDYYIE
-34 LPFNQLQYIQ
+34 FPFNQLQYIQ

-57 FEIMATVYPEFDNK
+57 FEIMAPVYPEFDNK

-98 DNPEAVFHNTTDLE
+98 DNPEAVFHNTTALE

-129 TWSVGTIDVENP
+129 NWSVGTIDIENP

-304 MYCKDT
+304 MYCKDS

-333 GRDFELSINYKPET
+333 GRNFELSINYKPET
-347 WKPEDGFDKKFE
+347 WNPEDGFDKKFE

-369 SQLIVPN
+369 SQLIIPN

-404 ELLKAGQAYAAKN
+404 ELLKAGKAYAAKN

-425 CETNPVYCTVND
+425 CETNPVYCTVNK
-437 KNYNAGQAV
+437 KNYDAGQAV
-446 LLVDPRFGLDG
+446 LLVDPRFGLNG

-685 DTTTYK
+685 GTTTYK

-701 AAYPKQYHPAPS
+701 AAYTKQYHPAPS

-936 GATLVLDITAYSEKG
+936 GATLVLDITAYSDKG

-1226 RPGVDGTDYEW
+1226 RPG
-1237 IFTRTTSE
+1237 
-1245 TAPATPA
+1245 
-1252 SQDEDDYL
+1252 
-1260 PDGWTDDAEGPDNTH
+1260 
-1275 PFEWTCKRSKVNG
+1275 
-1288 HWGDFSTPSLW
+1288 
-1299 AKYSFNGEDGIDGE
+1299 
-1313 GVEYIFT
+1313 
-1320 RTKTDDPSDIPDVPR
+1320 
-1335 VAEYDNPPAP
+1335 
-1345 WTDDPMGVDDI
+1345 
-1356 YQYEWVSKRIK
+1356 
-1367 VNGEWSAFST
+1367 
-1377 PALWAKYSFDGT
+1377 
-1389 DGRPG
+1389 

-1403 SIDKPGTPISTK
+1403 SIDKPGAPISTK

-1460 GQPGPYTDF
+1460 GQLGPYIDF

-1508 TKAQVDANDE
+1508 TKAQIDANDE

-1691 ITGTIEA
+1691 IIGRIEA
-1698 KEGKIGGFTL
+1698 TSGKIGNFTIDNDYWL
-1708 RSPSNPLIDATLEC
+1708 QSSLSPSSGKDCSLFMSAARITLENIDDNYKNTFDVSAYPTSTMGAVNHSVLTVNTNRKSSQDINYYNIGIDISAEGSFGTNPLNPSTKCGNHALYL
-1722 HTFDESQRNIING
+1722 RK
-1735 QSGDFTQR
+1735 GD
-1743 HTYVL
+1743 V
-1748 QSGFITSRGSINGS
+1748 
-1762 IDDRVVMS
+1762 
-1770 PTTEYGG
+1770 
-1777 WPLSKNGSYNISASI
+1777 
-1792 YAQSTSL
+1792 
-1799 SRPSWSSNIALM
+1799 
-1811 LGAGP
+1811 
-1816 MPSSVPQLNDG
+1816 
-1827 NYALCMPMGI
+1827 C
-1837 TAGLRLYNRKISSD
+1837 GLRLYNRKISSN
-1851 VTLDYMDC
+1851 VTLDDMDC
-1859 FVTVDSDG
+1859 FVAVDSDG
-1867 GKRTIT
+1867 RKRTIT

-1893 VQLNGNGKR
+1893 VQLNGNGKQ
-1902 IAIHTQGAWVNS
+1902 IAIYTQGAWVNS

-1928 ASIGCWVMFK
+1928 ASVGCWVMFK

>member
-25 ALMGDYYIE
+25 ALMSDYYIQ

-57 FEIMATVYPEFDNK
+57 FEIMAPVYPEFDNK

-129 TWSVGTIDVENP
+129 NWSVGTIDIENP

-154 WDILNTI
+154 WGILNTI

-304 MYCKDT
+304 MYCKDS

-333 GRDFELSINYKPET
+333 GRNFELSINYKPET

-369 SQLIVPN
+369 SQLIIPN

-404 ELLKAGQAYAAKN
+404 ELLKAGKAYAAKN

-425 CETNPVYCTVND
+425 CETNPVYCTVNK
-437 KNYNAGQAV
+437 KNYDAGQAV
-446 LLVDPRFGLDG
+446 LLVDPRFGLNG

-838 SSEAWVLLMHV
+838 SSEAWVLLMQV
-849 PLSSVVPIYKQQNE
+849 PLSSVVPVYKQQNE

-923 TVSCKIQFDAISP
+923 TVSCKIQFDALSA
-936 GATLVLDITAYSEKG
+936 GATLVLDITAYSEEG

-1051 GADGRPGT
+1051 GADGRP
-1059 DGRPGVDGTDYEW
+1059 
-1072 IFTRTTSET
+1072 
-1081 APATPASQD
+1081 
-1090 EDDYLPDGWTDD
+1090 
-1102 AEGPDNTHPFEWTCK
+1102 
-1117 RSKVNGHWGDFS
+1117 
-1129 TPSLWAKYSFNG
+1129 
-1141 EDGIDGEGVEYIFT
+1141 
-1155 RTKTDDPSDI
+1155 
-1165 PDVPRVAEY
+1165 
-1174 DNPPAPWT
+1174 
-1182 DDPMGVDDI
+1182 
-1191 YQYEWVSKRIK
+1191 
-1202 VNGEWSAFST
+1202 
-1212 PALWAKYSFDGTDG
+1212 GTDG

-1928 ASIGCWVMFK
+1928 ASVGCWVMFK

>member
-14 APVTKEAIIKY
+14 APVTKEAVIKY
-25 ALMGDYYIE
+25 ALMSDYYIE
-34 LPFNQLQYIQ
+34 FPFNQLQYIQ

-57 FEIMATVYPEFDNK
+57 FEIMAPVYPEFDNK

-98 DNPEAVFHNTTDLE
+98 DNPEAVFHNTTALE

-129 TWSVGTIDVENP
+129 NWSVGTIDIENP

-304 MYCKDT
+304 MYCKDS

-333 GRDFELSINYKPET
+333 GRNFELSINYKPET
-347 WKPEDGFDKKFE
+347 WNPEDGFDKKFE

-369 SQLIVPN
+369 SQLIIPN

-404 ELLKAGQAYAAKN
+404 ELLKAGKAYAAKN

-425 CETNPVYCTVND
+425 CETNPVYCTVNK
-437 KNYNAGQAV
+437 KNYDAGQAV
-446 LLVDPRFGLDG
+446 LLVDPRFGLNG

-685 DTTTYK
+685 GTTTYK

-701 AAYPKQYHPAPS
+701 AAYTKQYHPAPS

-1226 RPGVDGTDYEW
+1226 RPG
-1237 IFTRTTSE
+1237 
-1245 TAPATPA
+1245 
-1252 SQDEDDYL
+1252 
-1260 PDGWTDDAEGPDNTH
+1260 
-1275 PFEWTCKRSKVNG
+1275 
-1288 HWGDFSTPSLW
+1288 
-1299 AKYSFNGEDGIDGE
+1299 
-1313 GVEYIFT
+1313 
-1320 RTKTDDPSDIPDVPR
+1320 
-1335 VAEYDNPPAP
+1335 
-1345 WTDDPMGVDDI
+1345 
-1356 YQYEWVSKRIK
+1356 
-1367 VNGEWSAFST
+1367 
-1377 PALWAKYSFDGT
+1377 
-1389 DGRPG
+1389 

-1403 SIDKPGTPISTK
+1403 SIDKPGAPISTK

-1460 GQPGPYTDF
+1460 GQLGPYIDF

-1508 TKAQVDANDE
+1508 TKAQIDANDE

-1575 IVTVYENNRQ
+1575 IVTVCENNRQ

-1722 HTFDESQRNIING
+1722 HTFDDSQRNIING

-1859 FVTVDSDG
+1859 FVMVDSDG

-1893 VQLNGNGKR
+1893 VQLNGNGKK

-1928 ASIGCWVMFK
+1928 ASVGCWVMFK

>member
-1 MVIYSPLGIQILD
+1 MD

-25 ALMGDYYIE
+25 ALMSDYYIE

-57 FEIMATVYPEFDNK
+57 FEIMAPVYPEFDNK

-119 ANMNKHLGVE
+119 ANMNKHLDVE
-129 TWSVGTIDVENP
+129 NWSVGTIDVENP

-333 GRDFELSINYKPET
+333 GRNFELGINYKPET
-347 WKPEDGFDKKFE
+347 WKPEEGFDKKFE

-369 SQLIVPN
+369 SQLIIPN

-502 RIGVTDS
+502 RIGVTES

-558 QFGDFATGI
+558 QFGDYATGI

-701 AAYPKQYHPAPS
+701 TAYPKQYHPAPS

-734 RTYQRYLKGVSDWEF
+734 RTYQRYLKEVSDWEF

-849 PLSSVVPIYKQQNE
+849 PLSSVVPVYKQQNE

-870 STVPPDG
+870 TTIPPDG

-902 NEGDVTQDGVF
+902 NEGDVAQDGAF
-913 YKLAGKGNNS
+913 YKLAGKGDNS
-923 TVSCKIQFDAISP
+923 TASCKIQFDALSA
-936 GATLVLDITAYSEKG
+936 GETLVLDITAYSEEG
-951 YDKLAVGKINV
+951 YDRLIVGKINV
-962 QNVNTADSD
+962 QDVNKADSN
-971 TYEAEVSGNG
+971 TFEAYVSGNG
-981 VSTTVVV
+981 VSSTVVI

-995 HFVNVVYSKDSSGD
+995 HFVKVVYTKDSSGD

-1051 GADGRPGT
+1051 GT
-1059 DGRPGVDGTDYEW
+1059 DGRPG
-1072 IFTRTTSET
+1072 I
-1081 APATPASQD
+1081 
-1090 EDDYLPDGWTDD
+1090 
-1102 AEGPDNTHPFEWTCK
+1102 
-1117 RSKVNGHWGDFS
+1117 
-1129 TPSLWAKYSFNG
+1129 
-1141 EDGIDGEGVEYIFT
+1141 
-1155 RTKTDDPSDI
+1155 
-1165 PDVPRVAEY
+1165 
-1174 DNPPAPWT
+1174 
-1182 DDPMGVDDI
+1182 
-1191 YQYEWVSKRIK
+1191 
-1202 VNGEWSAFST
+1202 
-1212 PALWAKYSFDGTDG
+1212 
-1226 RPGVDGTDYEW
+1226 
-1237 IFTRTTSE
+1237 
-1245 TAPATPA
+1245 
-1252 SQDEDDYL
+1252 
-1260 PDGWTDDAEGPDNTH
+1260 
-1275 PFEWTCKRSKVNG
+1275 
-1288 HWGDFSTPSLW
+1288 
-1299 AKYSFNGEDGIDGE
+1299 
-1313 GVEYIFT
+1313 
-1320 RTKTDDPSDIPDVPR
+1320 
-1335 VAEYDNPPAP
+1335 
-1345 WTDDPMGVDDI
+1345 
-1356 YQYEWVSKRIK
+1356 
-1367 VNGEWSAFST
+1367 
-1377 PALWAKYSFDGT
+1377 

-1394 DWTSYVFKK
+1394 DWTSYVFKE
-1403 SIDKPGTPISTK
+1403 SNEKPDAPNSTN
-1415 PIPDG
+1415 PIPSG
-1420 WEDAPSG
+1420 WLDAPAG
-1427 DGIWWMSKATING
+1427 NGTWWMSKATID
-1440 STGQASALT
+1440 STTGMAGV

-1454 KVTGED
+1454 RVTGED
-1460 GQPGPYTDF
+1460 GQPGPHPKF
-1469 KYASSSDDS
+1469 KYAKNNSTTSSPALTKTDLN
-1478 IGPDIESNVREPDG
+1478 PAG
-1492 WYDNPPALSS
+1492 WYDTPPSLSS

-1508 TKAQVDANDE
+1508 TEAQIDANNNFVD
-1518 LVEPWSDPVRIS
+1518 PANGWSTPVRIS
-1530 GEQGKPGDKGDPGYQ
+1530 GEDGKPGDKGDPGYQ

-1560 RNDADLESDSLRYID
+1560 RNDADLESDGLRYID
-1575 IVTVYENNRQ
+1575 IVTVYENNQQ

-1691 ITGTIEA
+1691 IIGRIEA
-1698 KEGKIGGFTL
+1698 TSGKIGNFTIDNDYWL
-1708 RSPSNPLIDATLEC
+1708 QSSLSPSSGKDCSLFMSAARITLENIDDNYKNTFDVSAYPTSTMGAVNHSVLTVNTNRKSSQDINYYNIGIDISAEGSFGTNPLNPSTKCGNHALYL
-1722 HTFDESQRNIING
+1722 RK
-1735 QSGDFTQR
+1735 GD
-1743 HTYVL
+1743 V
-1748 QSGFITSRGSINGS
+1748 
-1762 IDDRVVMS
+1762 
-1770 PTTEYGG
+1770 
-1777 WPLSKNGSYNISASI
+1777 
-1792 YAQSTSL
+1792 
-1799 SRPSWSSNIALM
+1799 
-1811 LGAGP
+1811 
-1816 MPSSVPQLNDG
+1816 
-1827 NYALCMPMGI
+1827 C
-1837 TAGLRLYNRKISSD
+1837 GLRLYNRKISSD
-1851 VTLDYMDC
+1851 VTLDDMDC

-1893 VQLNGNGKR
+1893 VQLNGNGKQ

-1928 ASIGCWVMFK
+1928 ASVGCWVMFK

>member
-1 MVIYSPLGIQILD
+1 MD
-14 APVTKEAIIKY
+14 APVTKEAVIKY
-25 ALMGDYYIE
+25 ALMSDYYIE
-34 LPFNQLQYIQ
+34 FPFNQLQYIQ

-57 FEIMATVYPEFDNK
+57 FEIMAPVYPEFDNK

-98 DNPEAVFHNTTDLE
+98 DNPEAVFHNTTALE

-129 TWSVGTIDVENP
+129 NWSVGTIDIENP

-304 MYCKDT
+304 MYCKDS

-333 GRDFELSINYKPET
+333 GRNFELSINYKPET
-347 WKPEDGFDKKFE
+347 WNPEDGFDKKFE

-369 SQLIVPN
+369 SQLIIPN

-404 ELLKAGQAYAAKN
+404 ELLKAGKAYAAKN

-425 CETNPVYCTVND
+425 CETNPVYCTVNK
-437 KNYNAGQAV
+437 KNYDAGQAV
-446 LLVDPRFGLDG
+446 LLVDPRFGLNG

-685 DTTTYK
+685 GTTTYK

-701 AAYPKQYHPAPS
+701 AAYTKQYHPAPS

-1226 RPGVDGTDYEW
+1226 RPG
-1237 IFTRTTSE
+1237 
-1245 TAPATPA
+1245 
-1252 SQDEDDYL
+1252 
-1260 PDGWTDDAEGPDNTH
+1260 
-1275 PFEWTCKRSKVNG
+1275 
-1288 HWGDFSTPSLW
+1288 
-1299 AKYSFNGEDGIDGE
+1299 
-1313 GVEYIFT
+1313 
-1320 RTKTDDPSDIPDVPR
+1320 
-1335 VAEYDNPPAP
+1335 
-1345 WTDDPMGVDDI
+1345 
-1356 YQYEWVSKRIK
+1356 
-1367 VNGEWSAFST
+1367 
-1377 PALWAKYSFDGT
+1377 
-1389 DGRPG
+1389 

-1403 SIDKPGTPISTK
+1403 SIDKPGAPISTK

-1460 GQPGPYTDF
+1460 GQLGPYIDF

-1508 TKAQVDANDE
+1508 TKAQIDANDE

-1691 ITGTIEA
+1691 IIGRIEA
-1698 KEGKIGGFTL
+1698 TSGKIGNFTIDNDYWL
-1708 RSPSNPLIDATLEC
+1708 QSSLSPSSGKDCSLFMSAARITLENIDDNYKNTFDVSAYPTSTMGAVNHSVLTVNTNRKSSQDINYYNIGIAISAEGSFGTNPLNPRTKCGNHALYL
-1722 HTFDESQRNIING
+1722 RK
-1735 QSGDFTQR
+1735 GD
-1743 HTYVL
+1743 V
-1748 QSGFITSRGSINGS
+1748 
-1762 IDDRVVMS
+1762 
-1770 PTTEYGG
+1770 
-1777 WPLSKNGSYNISASI
+1777 
-1792 YAQSTSL
+1792 
-1799 SRPSWSSNIALM
+1799 
-1811 LGAGP
+1811 
-1816 MPSSVPQLNDG
+1816 
-1827 NYALCMPMGI
+1827 C
-1837 TAGLRLYNRKISSD
+1837 GLRLYNRKISSN
-1851 VTLDYMDC
+1851 VTLDDMDC
-1859 FVTVDSDG
+1859 FVMVDSDG

-1893 VQLNGNGKR
+1893 VQLNGNGKK
-1902 IAIHTQGAWVNS
+1902 IAIYTQGAWVNS

-1928 ASIGCWVMFK
+1928 ASVGCWVMFK

>member
-14 APVTKEAIIKY
+14 APVTKEAVIKY
-25 ALMGDYYIE
+25 ALMSDYYIE
-34 LPFNQLQYIQ
+34 FPFNQLQYIQ

-57 FEIMATVYPEFDNK
+57 FEIMAPVYPEFDNK

-98 DNPEAVFHNTTDLE
+98 DNPEAVFHNTTALE

-129 TWSVGTIDVENP
+129 NWSVGTIDIENP

-304 MYCKDT
+304 MYCKDS

-333 GRDFELSINYKPET
+333 GRNFELSINYKPET
-347 WKPEDGFDKKFE
+347 WNPEDGFDKKFE

-369 SQLIVPN
+369 SQLIIPN

-404 ELLKAGQAYAAKN
+404 ELLKAGKAYAAKN

-425 CETNPVYCTVND
+425 CETNPVYCTVNK
-437 KNYNAGQAV
+437 KNYDAGQAV
-446 LLVDPRFGLDG
+446 LLVDPRFGLNG

-685 DTTTYK
+685 GTTTYK

-701 AAYPKQYHPAPS
+701 AAYTKQYHPAPS

-1226 RPGVDGTDYEW
+1226 RPG
-1237 IFTRTTSE
+1237 
-1245 TAPATPA
+1245 
-1252 SQDEDDYL
+1252 
-1260 PDGWTDDAEGPDNTH
+1260 
-1275 PFEWTCKRSKVNG
+1275 
-1288 HWGDFSTPSLW
+1288 
-1299 AKYSFNGEDGIDGE
+1299 
-1313 GVEYIFT
+1313 
-1320 RTKTDDPSDIPDVPR
+1320 
-1335 VAEYDNPPAP
+1335 
-1345 WTDDPMGVDDI
+1345 
-1356 YQYEWVSKRIK
+1356 
-1367 VNGEWSAFST
+1367 
-1377 PALWAKYSFDGT
+1377 
-1389 DGRPG
+1389 

-1403 SIDKPGTPISTK
+1403 SIDKPGAPISTK

-1460 GQPGPYTDF
+1460 GQLGPYIDF

-1508 TKAQVDANDE
+1508 TKAQIDANDE

-1722 HTFDESQRNIING
+1722 HTFDDSQRNIING

-1859 FVTVDSDG
+1859 FVMVDSDG

-1893 VQLNGNGKR
+1893 VQLNGNGKK

-1928 ASIGCWVMFK
+1928 ASVGCWVMFK

>member
-304 MYCKDT
+304 MYCKDS

-333 GRDFELSINYKPET
+333 GRNFELSINYKPET

-446 LLVDPRFGLDG
+446 LLVDPRFGLNG

-838 SSEAWVLLMHV
+838 SSEAWVLLMQV
-849 PLSSVVPIYKQQNE
+849 PLSSVVPVYKQQNE

-923 TVSCKIQFDAISP
+923 TVSCKIQFDALSA
-936 GATLVLDITAYSEKG
+936 GATLVLDITAYSEEG
-951 YDKLAVGKINV
+951 NDKLAVGKINV
-962 QNVNTADSD
+962 QNVNTANSD

-1226 RPGVDGTDYEW
+1226 RPG
-1237 IFTRTTSE
+1237 
-1245 TAPATPA
+1245 
-1252 SQDEDDYL
+1252 
-1260 PDGWTDDAEGPDNTH
+1260 
-1275 PFEWTCKRSKVNG
+1275 
-1288 HWGDFSTPSLW
+1288 
-1299 AKYSFNGEDGIDGE
+1299 
-1313 GVEYIFT
+1313 
-1320 RTKTDDPSDIPDVPR
+1320 
-1335 VAEYDNPPAP
+1335 
-1345 WTDDPMGVDDI
+1345 
-1356 YQYEWVSKRIK
+1356 
-1367 VNGEWSAFST
+1367 
-1377 PALWAKYSFDGT
+1377 
-1389 DGRPG
+1389 

-1403 SIDKPGTPISTK
+1403 SIDKPGAPISTK

-1460 GQPGPYTDF
+1460 GQLGPYIDF

-1508 TKAQVDANDE
+1508 TKAQIDANDE
-1518 LVEPWSDPVRIS
+1518 LVGPWSDPVRIS

-1691 ITGTIEA
+1691 IIGRIEA
-1698 KEGKIGGFTL
+1698 TSGKIGNFTVDNDYWL
-1708 RSPSNPLIDATLEC
+1708 QSSLSPSSGKDCSLFMSAARITLENIDDNYKNTFDVSAYPTSTMGAVNHSVLTVNTNRKSSQDINYYNIGIYISAEGSFGTNPLNPSTKCGNHALYL
-1722 HTFDESQRNIING
+1722 RK
-1735 QSGDFTQR
+1735 GD
-1743 HTYVL
+1743 V
-1748 QSGFITSRGSINGS
+1748 
-1762 IDDRVVMS
+1762 
-1770 PTTEYGG
+1770 
-1777 WPLSKNGSYNISASI
+1777 
-1792 YAQSTSL
+1792 
-1799 SRPSWSSNIALM
+1799 
-1811 LGAGP
+1811 
-1816 MPSSVPQLNDG
+1816 
-1827 NYALCMPMGI
+1827 C
-1837 TAGLRLYNRKISSD
+1837 GLRLYNRKISSN
-1851 VTLDYMDC
+1851 VTLDDMDC

-1893 VQLNGNGKR
+1893 VQLNGNGKQ

>member
-310 PFLPSDMIEGETLG
+310 PFLPSDVIKGETLG
-324 ATFTSGSLM
+324 ATFTSGSLD
-333 GRDFELSINYKPET
+333 GWSFDLSINYKPET

-359 IIAQVETSGE
+359 IIAQVETSGD
-369 SQLIVPN
+369 SQLITPREN
-376 ESLHPE
+376 MHPE

-502 RIGVTDS
+502 RIGVTES

-558 QFGDFATGI
+558 QFGDYATGI

-671 AGFATCYFRITEEL
+671 AGFATCYFRITEVL

-838 SSEAWVLLMHV
+838 SSEAWVLLMQV
-849 PLSSVVPIYKQQNE
+849 PLSSVVPVYKQQNE

-923 TVSCKIQFDAISP
+923 TVSCKIQFDALSA
-936 GATLVLDITAYSEKG
+936 GATLVLDITAYSEEG

-1009 ANGDYGL
+1009 ANSDYGL

-1081 APATPASQD
+1081 APATP
-1090 EDDYLPDGWTDD
+1090 T
-1102 AEGPDNTHPFEWTCK
+1102 
-1117 RSKVNGHWGDFS
+1117 
-1129 TPSLWAKYSFNG
+1129 
-1141 EDGIDGEGVEYIFT
+1141 
-1155 RTKTDDPSDI
+1155 
-1165 PDVPRVAEY
+1165 
-1174 DNPPAPWT
+1174 
-1182 DDPMGVDDI
+1182 
-1191 YQYEWVSKRIK
+1191 
-1202 VNGEWSAFST
+1202 
-1212 PALWAKYSFDGTDG
+1212 
-1226 RPGVDGTDYEW
+1226 
-1237 IFTRTTSE
+1237 
-1245 TAPATPA
+1245 

-1403 SIDKPGTPISTK
+1403 SIDKPGAPISTK

-1460 GQPGPYTDF
+1460 GQLGPYIDF

-1508 TKAQVDANDE
+1508 TKAQIDANDE

-1691 ITGTIEA
+1691 IIGRIEA
-1698 KEGKIGGFTL
+1698 TSGKIGNFTIDNDYWL
-1708 RSPSNPLIDATLEC
+1708 QSSLSPSSGKDCSLFMSAARITLENIDDNYKNTFDVSAYPTSTMGAVNHSVLTVNTNRKSSQDINYYNIGIDISAEGSFGTNPLNPRTKCGNHALYL
-1722 HTFDESQRNIING
+1722 RK
-1735 QSGDFTQR
+1735 GD
-1743 HTYVL
+1743 V
-1748 QSGFITSRGSINGS
+1748 
-1762 IDDRVVMS
+1762 
-1770 PTTEYGG
+1770 
-1777 WPLSKNGSYNISASI
+1777 
-1792 YAQSTSL
+1792 
-1799 SRPSWSSNIALM
+1799 
-1811 LGAGP
+1811 
-1816 MPSSVPQLNDG
+1816 
-1827 NYALCMPMGI
+1827 C
-1837 TAGLRLYNRKISSD
+1837 GLRLYNRKISSN
-1851 VTLDYMDC
+1851 VTLDDMDC
-1859 FVTVDSDG
+1859 FVMVDSDG

-1893 VQLNGNGKR
+1893 VQLNGNGKQ
-1902 IAIHTQGAWVNS
+1902 IAIYTQGAWVNS

-1928 ASIGCWVMFK
+1928 ASVGCWVMFK

>member
-685 DTTTYK
+685 GTTTYK

-701 AAYPKQYHPAPS
+701 AAYTKQYHPAPS

-1226 RPGVDGTDYEW
+1226 RPG
-1237 IFTRTTSE
+1237 
-1245 TAPATPA
+1245 
-1252 SQDEDDYL
+1252 
-1260 PDGWTDDAEGPDNTH
+1260 
-1275 PFEWTCKRSKVNG
+1275 
-1288 HWGDFSTPSLW
+1288 
-1299 AKYSFNGEDGIDGE
+1299 
-1313 GVEYIFT
+1313 
-1320 RTKTDDPSDIPDVPR
+1320 
-1335 VAEYDNPPAP
+1335 
-1345 WTDDPMGVDDI
+1345 
-1356 YQYEWVSKRIK
+1356 
-1367 VNGEWSAFST
+1367 
-1377 PALWAKYSFDGT
+1377 
-1389 DGRPG
+1389 

-1403 SIDKPGTPISTK
+1403 SIDKPGAPISTK

-1460 GQPGPYTDF
+1460 GQLGPYIDF

-1508 TKAQVDANDE
+1508 TKAQIDANDE

-1686 ATKAN
+1686 AKKAN
-1691 ITGTIEA
+1691 IIGRIEA
-1698 KEGKIGGFTL
+1698 TSGKIGNFTIDNDYWL
-1708 RSPSNPLIDATLEC
+1708 QSSLSPSSGKDCSLFMSAARITLENIDDNYKNTFDVSAYPTSTMGAVNHSVLTVNTNRKSSQDINYYNIGIDISAEGSFGTNPLNPSTKCGNHALYL
-1722 HTFDESQRNIING
+1722 RK
-1735 QSGDFTQR
+1735 GD
-1743 HTYVL
+1743 V
-1748 QSGFITSRGSINGS
+1748 
-1762 IDDRVVMS
+1762 
-1770 PTTEYGG
+1770 
-1777 WPLSKNGSYNISASI
+1777 
-1792 YAQSTSL
+1792 
-1799 SRPSWSSNIALM
+1799 
-1811 LGAGP
+1811 
-1816 MPSSVPQLNDG
+1816 
-1827 NYALCMPMGI
+1827 C
-1837 TAGLRLYNRKISSD
+1837 GLRLYNRKISSD
-1851 VTLDYMDC
+1851 VTLDDMDC

-1893 VQLNGNGKR
+1893 VQLNGNGKQ
-1902 IAIHTQGAWVNS
+1902 IAIHTKGAWVNS

-1928 ASIGCWVMFK
+1928 ASVGCWVMFK